1 MNELLRGGAK
11 WPEKRRK
18 KVYRGLSNAFHFN
31 YDNNGGKCVQITV
44 SYVFITFRGRD
55 IRKL

>member
-31 YDNNGGKCVQITV
+31 YDNNGGKCVQTTG

-55 IRKL
+55 IR